1 MQLFP
6 QPAFTRTQRR
16 NLAALFVL
24 IYCAVMATG
33 QDAGPTD
40 SKHKKSKHKVDA
52 TTVVLWEDPGDIRSR
67 DLYYGIGGKEHE
79 PKTPVKFEKEDLK
92 GTSPKFDV
100 QGADAKKWRVKTGF
114 EARPETAATRLLWAV
129 GYFANENYYFPELK
143 VEGLVTLQR
152 GREFVKG
159 DEVMRVRLQ
168 RDPPGLKKTGDWDW
182 KDKKVARSREFNGLR
197 VMMALLNN
205 WDLKDENNAI
215 LEDEK
220 HPGREV
226 LEVSDLGASF
236 GRAGKSYTDSI
247 TKSNPAAYKR
257 TKFIK
262 KVHTGYVD
270 FNFPT
275 HPPFLYIFNPP
286 FFIRHFHNRW
296 IGKHVPRAD
305 AKWIGSLLG
314 QLSPEQIRSAFRA
327 AGYKPDE
334 VETYATALE
343 SRIAELKR
351 L

>member
-6 QPAFTRTQRR
+6 HAAFTRTQRR
-16 NLAALFVL
+16 NLAALFVFMAFAL
-24 IYCAVMATG
+24 IGTA
-33 QDAGPTD
+33 QEAGAKHSD
-40 SKHKKSKHKVDA
+40 HKKRKHKVDA
-52 TTVVLWEDPGDIRSR
+52 AKVVLWEDPGDIRSR

-79 PKTPVKFEKEDLK
+79 PKSPVKFEKEDLK

-100 QGADAKKWRVKTGF
+100 EGADGKKWRAKTGF

-129 GYFANENYYFPELK
+129 GYVANENYYFPELK
-143 VEGLVTLQR
+143 VEGLQALQR
-152 GREFVKG
+152 GQEFVKG
-159 DEVMRVRLQ
+159 DEVRRVRLQ
-168 RDPPGLKKTGDWDW
+168 RDPPGLKKEGDWDW
-182 KDKKVARSREFNGLR
+182 KDKKVAGSREYNGLR
-197 VMMALLNN
+197 VMMALLSN

-220 HPGREV
+220 HAGREV
-226 LEVSDLGASF
+226 LEVSDVGASF

-257 TKFIK
+257 TKFVK
-262 KVHTGYVD
+262 KVHTDYVD

-286 FFIRHFHNRW
+286 FFFHHLHNRW

-305 AKWIGSLLG
+305 VKWIGSLLG

-327 AGYKPDE
+327 AGYNPE
-334 VETYATALE
+334 EIETYATAVE
-343 SRIAELKR
+343 SRIAELKK